1 MKTGSLIFN
10 LVTGTLVLILNTGMI
25 QRKTTCFSFSSG
37 LVGSIQ
43 LFAWK
48 DNNSTIVFILEVK
61 QTLLPPGVS

>member
-10 LVTGTLVLILNTGMI
+10 LVTGTPVI
-25 QRKTTCFSFSSG
+25 QSKTACFSFSSG

-48 DNNSTIVFILEVK
+48 DNNSTTVFILK
-61 QTLLPPGVS
+61 TRQILLPPGVS